1 MKNIKNFKEFRA
13 LNESSEMSV
22 KDHANRMMNILYG
35 MDEKYEEDIAV
46 SYNEKERQIKLVLD
60 NVEEVSNIS
69 KCLTD
74 LNYNISVKDL
84 EITVNV

>member
-46 SYNEKERQIKLVLD
+46 SYNEKERKIKLVLD
-60 NVEEVSNIS
+60 NIEEVSNIS

-74 LNYNISVKDL
+74 LNYNIEINNL
-84 EITVNV
+84 EITINV